1 MDWFISNNLTL
12 SLLTLISLLVNAIT
26 IYRWISE
33 WLKQT
38 KINDQAFE
46 MIRGL
51 ALAGTRRVNMVVRR
65 ISALETKETPDKEAI
80 IFLENMYA
88 DAKSNIE
95 SLLATAK
102 ALRPDKADS
111 LPFDGDALLNQ
122 SVIENQKL
130 DIQRKENELKI
141 RNLSQNQPNVSE

>member
-1 MDWFISNNLTL
+1 MEAITDPVLKISLI
-12 SLLTLISLLVNAIT
+12 SLISLLVNAVT

-33 WLKQT
+33 SRKQT
-38 KINDQAFE
+38 RINDQAFE

-51 ALAGTRRVNMVVRR
+51 ALGNTRRCNMIVQR
-65 ISALETKETPDKEAI
+65 IRSLEQRGKTDEDAM

-102 ALRPDKADS
+102 ALRPGQANK
-111 LPFDGDALLNQ
+111 LPFDGDALLTQ
-122 SVIENQKL
+122 SMIENLELQLKRKQLEEKL
-130 DIQRKENELKI
+130 GLAAQDAHGAI
-141 RNLSQNQPNVSE
+141 